1 MRHPWSSSLDR
12 AVGRHHSLH
21 HHLLPFDKFRGF
33 ILALVQSER
42 TVLDVSCFSL
52 SVPSTRVWRRNVSGV
67 ASSPTVYGCLSR
79 SKHSARS
86 GTLRQMIAIAPAAM
100 SECQLNATRHAPP
113 LSDCSLHD
121 LDPDSDCSLH
131 DLVTSSKR
139 LRCFWAAAMST
150 VSYQHS
156 LCSAAVI
163 MHIEIWATAFLLN
176 CCNID
181 TLFSAVTFYQVW

>member
-1 MRHPWSSSLDR
+1 MFS
-12 AVGRHHSLH
+12 
-21 HHLLPFDKFRGF
+21 LPFDKFRKF
-33 ILALVQSER
+33 ILVLVQSER
-42 TVLDVSCFSL
+42 TVRDVSCFSL

-67 ASSPTVYGCLSR
+67 ASSPTVCGCLSR

-100 SECQLNATRHAPP
+100 DESQLNAARNAPP
-113 LSDCSLHD
+113 LG
-121 LDPDSDCSLH
+121 DCSLH

-150 VSYQHS
+150 VSYQHL

-163 MHIEIWATAFLLN
+163 MHLVIWATAFLLN